1 MITLLDQTTYDNLNA
16 IDSVNLV
23 CLGQIWDPQKGNLL
37 VVETKEIWDRVAD
50 ALITQDNRIQQLE
63 ATREQM

>member
-23 CLGQIWDPQKGNLL
+23 CLGQIWHQQAGNLL
-37 VVETKEIWDRVAD
+37 VVETKELWDRVAD

-63 ATREQM
+63 ATIEQM